1 MYYFVVYSFF
11 IFIVFLGGLPLELLG
26 VAARQGHLLAPV
38 VRAVALADLRV
49 VLLVGL
55 ALREQVR
62 DHLDVAAAHLEGAHA
77 AGGVAA
83 HDPGD
88 AGALRDQAA
97 AGVDLVVDREGGVG
111 HRGGRVGG
119 ANGSL
124 RSAQVR
130 AYDDRA

>member
-1 MYYFVVYSFF
+1 MK
-11 IFIVFLGGLPLELLG
+11 LT
-26 VAARQGHLLAPV
+26 RQGHLLAPV

-119 ANGSL
+119 ANGS
-124 RSAQVR
+124 RGRGQEGEDRDQEASHGRFGVR
-130 AYDDRA
+130 DFGWAEASMLGVG